1 MSQEMNILRCYSC
14 KTYQVHIVKKAKKWQ
29 CKICNFKQTFKQAY
43 FKGSGKDC
51 RIVVQKL
58 NLMKEHENQEN
69 VSFNRNSN
77 HDNYSNDN
85 DNYTEQPKSNVNVE
99 NKWTKY
105 LDKSEEIESNIFKA
119 SSSKDNSQI
128 ETDHLE
134 YSEYCDNDTIC
145 KWPQNEHTNIDNDVS
160 YENDF
165 KQDLIYHNEQEHD
178 NFVSEEI
185 DNVSDSDNKSNDFHS
200 KNVNEIKSTKN
211 IFDDNEDFDITIDF

>member
-1 MSQEMNILRCYSC
+1 MIDVTNIENGS
-14 KTYQVHIVKKAKKWQ
+14 
-29 CKICNFKQTFKQAY
+29 
-43 FKGSGKDC
+43 SGKDC

>member
-69 VSFNRNSN
+69 VSFNSNSSN
-77 HDNYSNDN
+77 H
-85 DNYTEQPKSNVNVE
+85 NYTNDYTKQPKSNVNVE
-99 NKWTKY
+99 NKWAKY
-105 LDKSEEIESNIFKA
+105 LDKSEEIKSDIFKA

-128 ETDHLE
+128 GTDHLE
-134 YSEYCDNDTIC
+134 NNNTIC
-145 KWPQNEHTNIDNDVS
+145 DWSQNKHTNIDKDVS
-160 YENDF
+160 YEKDF
-165 KQDLIYHNEQEHD
+165 EQDFIYDNEQEYD
-178 NFVSEEI
+178 NFVSEEM
-185 DNVSDSDNKSNDFHS
+185 DNVSDSDNNSKSNHS

>member
-1 MSQEMNILRCYSC
+1 MLRIQKMVVDNS
-14 KTYQVHIVKKAKKWQ
+14 
-29 CKICNFKQTFKQAY
+29 NFQAY

-58 NLMKEHENQEN
+58 NLMKEHENEEN
-69 VSFNRNSN
+69 VSFNSNSN
-77 HDNYSNDN
+77 N

-99 NKWTKY
+99 NKWAKY
-105 LDKSEEIESNIFKA
+105 LDKPEEIESNIFKA

-128 ETDHLE
+128 GTNHLE
-134 YSEYCDNDTIC
+134 YSEYSDNNTTC
-145 KWPQNEHTNIDNDVS
+145 KWLQNKHTNTNNENVS

-165 KQDLIYHNEQEHD
+165 KQDFIYDNEQEYD

-185 DNVSDSDNKSNDFHS
+185 DNVSDSDNNSKSNDFHS